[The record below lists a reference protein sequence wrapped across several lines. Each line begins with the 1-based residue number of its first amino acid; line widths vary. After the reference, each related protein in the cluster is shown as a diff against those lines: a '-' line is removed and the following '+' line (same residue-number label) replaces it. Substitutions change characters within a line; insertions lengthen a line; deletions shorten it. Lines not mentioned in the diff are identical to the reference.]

1 MQLRGYI
8 YFTLIL
14 LFLISCSK
22 SEETVTEGRETK
34 KQLETNKELET
45 TEPALFELIPPGKS
59 KVTFNAEGRLL
70 YPGDLTG
77 LYSNISGTAVGD
89 INNDGL
95 PDLFFSGGRGNSRL
109 YLNLGNFKFQDITA
123 SAGIRDANVNNAD
136 NQGVNMVDINGDG
149 WLDIYILKTGI
160 TGNFKEQQFNKDG
173 ANLLFINQKDSTF
186 KEEASKYGLDI
197 IGLSHTAN
205 FFDYDGDGDL
215 DVYMIQTGEP
225 GSAFNFSYY
234 EAPPRSKWLNDLFLE
249 NQAGKFVDVTQ
260 KAGLPNLRSIGLS
273 VSVGDVNND
282 GFSDVYVANDFFG
295 PDFFYINNGDRT
307 FSRSLNDFFTKTPMS
322 AMGSDFADINNDG
335 WMDLF
340 VGEMMP
346 SGSKRQKVNLV
357 PFSIE
362 IYNKLEEQGNPQYAR
377 NMLQIN
383 QAGTSFRDIG
393 FMADVFAT
401 EWSWSSFFFDA
412 DNDGF
417 KDLFV
422 ANGILRD
429 MTNMDFVKNNFG
441 KDYTKMADPQAKS
454 QVNPGKAPSVSTNN
468 YIFKNQNGYQFTD
481 KSQVWGLGQKV
492 HTRGATYADLDA
504 DGDLDLVVNNLKQSP
519 FIYKNLA
526 VEQGGTNFLKV
537 MLSAKGENT
546 FGIGAV
552 INLYYG
558 GLQQTTHISNQRGF
572 QSCPDPVAHF
582 GLDSVSTIDT
592 LVVRWPGGPQEA
604 WFNVLSNQTLKLKQ
618 GEGTAFST
626 VANANKKPLLTAK
639 PDLVQYNHREKPF
652 NDYRSQRLLVRQYSQ
667 EGPGIAVADIDGD
680 GLDDFYIGGAHG
692 ATGQLFIQD
701 SNGSFKASSIPALE
715 TSEDMGCVF
724 LKTDPDGLPQLYIA
738 NGNNE
743 LTAPAAST
751 DQLFNNQGGAR
762 FTPSDVSLPKSS
774 SSIVTAADYDGDGDQ
789 DLFVGGRV
797 TPGNFSEVPT
807 SYLLRND
814 GNSLTDVTEKI
825 APELSKVGRVT
836 AAIWTDY
843 NNDGQLELAVVGEW
857 MPLTLFVQQSGTFK
871 AQKVPNSEG
880 WWNSITGA
888 DIDNDGDVDYIA
900 GNHGLNS
907 PFKASKSEPVTLIC
921 GDFDKNGQQDPLV
934 FKYTDGI
941 NAPFVNRDI
950 FTSHM
955 PAYNNTFYS
964 FSQYADATF
973 NTLFDE
979 QALSNASINEVY
991 ELQSCVFV
999 NKGDGSFELRP
1010 LPVQAQSAPMYGLLT
1025 IDINE
1030 DGIVDL
1036 LSTGGS
1042 YSNHYEYGS
1051 IDALGGLLMFGNGD
1065 GSFKAISSAK
1075 SGFQI
1080 SKAGRALSLIHQNSS
1095 AHPLILAANND
1106 GPLQVFEWATS
1117 SKIVKAPENAT
1128 YALLRLKNGKQQ
1140 RQEFYTGGGYL
1151 SQSSRIVVHTK
1162 AVEQIAFK

>member
-1 MQLRGYI
+1 MQLRDYI
-8 YFTLIL
+8 FFTLPL
-14 LFLISCSK
+14 LFLVNCSK
-22 SEETVTEGRETK
+22 TDEAVKTDESVTTAETITKEHETK
-34 KQLETNKELET
+34 
-45 TEPALFELIPPGKS
+45 EPPLFELIPPGKS
-59 KVTFNAEGRLL
+59 KVTFNDNGRLL

-109 YLNLGNFKFQDITA
+109 YLNLGNFRFQDITA

-160 TGNFKEQQFNKDG
+160 TGNFQTQEFNKDG
-173 ANLLFINQKDSTF
+173 ANLLYINQKDNTF
-186 KEEASKYGLDI
+186 KEQASTYGLDI

-234 EAPPRSKWLNDLFLE
+234 EAPPRSKWLSDLFLE
-249 NQAGKFVDVTQ
+249 NQAGKFVDVTI
-260 KAGLPNLRSIGLS
+260 KSGLPNLRSVGLS

-282 GFSDVYVANDFFG
+282 GFSDIYVANDFFG

-307 FSRSLNDFFTKTPMS
+307 FTKSLNDYFTKTPMS

-335 WMDLF
+335 WIDLF

-346 SGSKRQKVNLV
+346 SGSKRQKLNLV

-383 QAGTSFRDIG
+383 QGGTSFRDIG

-468 YIFKNQNGYQFTD
+468 YIFKNQNGYQFSD

-504 DGDLDLVVNNLKQSP
+504 DGDLDLVVNNIKQSP
-519 FIYKNLA
+519 YLYKNLA
-526 VEQGGTNFLKV
+526 VEQGGTNFLKL

-546 FGIGAV
+546 FGIGAT
-552 INLYYG
+552 INLYYK

-572 QSCPDPVAHF
+572 QSCPEPVAHF

-592 LVVRWPGGPQEA
+592 LVVRWPGGLKEA
-604 WFNVLSNQTLKLKQ
+604 WFNISSNQTLKLNQ
-618 GEGTAFST
+618 GEGTPFKT
-626 VANANKKPLLTAK
+626 LTNAKEKKLLTTRTN
-639 PDLVQYNHREKPF
+639 LVQYNHREKSF

-667 EGPGIAVADIDGD
+667 EGPGIAVGDIDGD

-692 ATGQLFIQD
+692 STGQLFVQNR
-701 SNGSFKASSIPALE
+701 NGSFKASSIPVLE

-724 LKTDPDGLPQLYIA
+724 FTTDPSELPRLYIA
-738 NGNNE
+738 NGSNE
-743 LTAPAAST
+743 LTTTGSLA
-751 DQLFNNQGGAR
+751 DQLFNNEGEAL
-762 FTPSDVSLPKSS
+762 FTSSDLSLPQSS
-774 SSIVTAADYDGDGDQ
+774 ASIVTAADYDGDGDQ

-797 TPGNFSEVPT
+797 TPGNFSAVPA
-807 SYLLRND
+807 SHLLRND
-814 GNSLTDVTEKI
+814 GNSFTDVTTEI
-825 APELSKVGRVT
+825 APELSKIGRVT

-843 NNDGQLELAVVGEW
+843 NNDDQLELAVVGEW
-857 MPLTLFVQQSGTFK
+857 MPLTLFIQQSGKFK
-871 AQKVPNSEG
+871 AQEVPNSEG

-907 PFKASKSEPVTLIC
+907 PFKASKNEPVTLIC

-1010 LPVQAQSAPMYGLLT
+1010 LPIQAQSAPMYGLLT
-1025 IDINE
+1025 LDINE

-1051 IDALGGLLMFGNGD
+1051 IDALGGLLMLGNGD
-1065 GSFKAISSAK
+1065 GSFKAVPASK
-1075 SGFQI
+1075 SGFQLG
-1080 SKAGRALSLIHQNSS
+1080 KAGRALSLIYHGKS
-1095 AHPLILAANND
+1095 AHPLILAANNN
-1106 GPLQVFEWATS
+1106 GPLEVFEWTTT
-1117 SKIVKAPENAT
+1117 SKIVEAPDNAA
-1128 YALLRLKNGKQQ
+1128 YAILRLKNGKQQ

-1151 SQSSRIVVHTK
+1151 SQSSRVVVNTK
-1162 AVEQIAFK
+1162 AVEEIEFK